1 MYMKEVAE
9 KTNLEPH
16 TIRYYEQEGLL
27 PFIERDEHGYRIFKE
42 SDLGWFDFI
51 NCLKITGMTIND
63 LKKIITLTVNED
75 TNFDSRRKIL
85 LDHKKK
91 LEQQQEALN
100 KALNKVDVKL
110 QYFDDLE
117 KEYNRVNKNN

>member
-100 KALNKVDVKL
+100 KAFNKVDVKL

>member
-1 MYMKEVAE
+1 MYIKEVAQ

-27 PFIERDEHGYRIFKE
+27 PFIKRDEHGYRNFDE

-51 NCLKITGMTIND
+51 NCLKITGMSIND
-63 LKKIITLTVNED
+63 LRKIITMTVNEEKD
-75 TNFDSRRKIL
+75 FDSRRKIL
-85 LDHKKK
+85 LDHKRK
-91 LEQQQEALN
+91 LEQQQEELN
-100 KALNKVDVKL
+100 KAFNKVEVKL

-117 KEYNRVNKNN
+117 KEYNNINK

>member
-1 MYMKEVAE
+1 MAIVSLKKVIYHV
-9 KTNLEPH
+9 
-16 TIRYYEQEGLL
+16 R
-27 PFIERDEHGYRIFKE
+27 
-42 SDLGWFDFI
+42 DLGWFDFI

-100 KALNKVDVKL
+100 KAFNKVDVKL

>member
-1 MYMKEVAE
+1 M
-9 KTNLEPH
+9 
-16 TIRYYEQEGLL
+16 
-27 PFIERDEHGYRIFKE
+27 
-42 SDLGWFDFI
+42 
-51 NCLKITGMTIND
+51 
-63 LKKIITLTVNED
+63 TVNED

-100 KALNKVDVKL
+100 KAFNKVDVKL

>member
-1 MYMKEVAE
+1 MYIKKVAQ

-27 PFIERDEHGYRIFKE
+27 PFIKRDEHGYRNFDE

-51 NCLKITGMTIND
+51 NCLKITGMSIND
-63 LKKIITLTVNED
+63 LRKIITMTVNEKKD
-75 TNFDSRRKIL
+75 FDSRRKIL
-85 LDHKKK
+85 LDHKRK
-91 LEQQQEALN
+91 LEQQQEELN
-100 KALNKVDVKL
+100 KAFKKVEVKL

-117 KEYNRVNKNN
+117 KEYNNTNK

>member
-1 MYMKEVAE
+1 MYIKEVAQ

-27 PFIERDEHGYRIFKE
+27 PFVKRDEHGYRNFDE

-51 NCLKITGMTIND
+51 NCLKITGMSIND
-63 LKKIITLTVNED
+63 LRKIITMTVNEEKD
-75 TNFDSRRKIL
+75 FDSRRKIL
-85 LDHKKK
+85 LDHKRK
-91 LEQQQEALN
+91 LEQQQEELN
-100 KALNKVDVKL
+100 KAFNKVEVKL

-117 KEYNRVNKNN
+117 KEYNNINK

>member
-1 MYMKEVAE
+1 MYIKEVAQ

-27 PFIERDEHGYRIFKE
+27 PFIKRDEHGYRNFDE

-51 NCLKITGMTIND
+51 NCLKITGMSIND
-63 LKKIITLTVNED
+63 LRKIITMTVNGEK
-75 TNFDSRRKIL
+75 NFDSRRKIL
-85 LDHKKK
+85 LDHKRK
-91 LEQQQEALN
+91 LEQQQEELN
-100 KALNKVDVKL
+100 KAFKKVEVKL

-117 KEYNRVNKNN
+117 KEYNNTNK

>member
-1 MYMKEVAE
+1 MKEVAE

-100 KALNKVDVKL
+100 KAFNKVDVKL

>member
-63 LKKIITLTVNED
+63 LKKIITMTVNEE

-100 KALNKVDVKL
+100 KAFNKVDVKL

-117 KEYNRVNKNN
+117 KEYNRINKNN

>member
-1 MYMKEVAE
+1 MYIKEVAQ

-27 PFIERDEHGYRIFKE
+27 PFIKRDEHGYRNFDE

-51 NCLKITGMTIND
+51 NCLKITGMSIND
-63 LKKIITLTVNED
+63 LRKIITMTVNEEKD
-75 TNFDSRRKIL
+75 FDSRRKIL
-85 LDHKKK
+85 LDHKRK
-91 LEQQQEALN
+91 LEQQQEELN
-100 KALNKVDVKL
+100 KAFKKVEVKL

-117 KEYNRVNKNN
+117 KEYNNTNK

>member
-1 MYMKEVAE
+1 MYIKEVSQ

-27 PFIERDEHGYRIFKE
+27 PFIKRDEHGYRNFEE

-51 NCLKITGMTIND
+51 NCLKITGMSIND
-63 LKKIITLTVNED
+63 LRKIITMTVNEEKD
-75 TNFDSRRKIL
+75 FDSRRKIL
-85 LDHKKK
+85 LDHKRK
-91 LEQQQEALN
+91 LEQQQEELN
-100 KALNKVDVKL
+100 KAFNKVEVKL

-117 KEYNRVNKNN
+117 KEYNNINK